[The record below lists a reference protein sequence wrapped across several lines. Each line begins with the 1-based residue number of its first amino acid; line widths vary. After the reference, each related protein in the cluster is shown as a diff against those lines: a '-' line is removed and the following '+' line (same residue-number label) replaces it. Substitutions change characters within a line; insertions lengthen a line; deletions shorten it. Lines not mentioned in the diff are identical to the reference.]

1 MFEDGN
7 RGGGV
12 VMKTVMNGILLA
24 FQFFTVLPI
33 HKELPLTK
41 KTVTAMFS
49 FLPWLGTIM
58 GATMAAIFFILQTYT
73 DISPMLTGF
82 LLVFGYIIWTGGLH
96 LDGFVDMGDAYFSY
110 RNIEK
115 RIEIL
120 DDPRIGAFGAM
131 SLVFLVLTKI
141 FFLSELVGNQ
151 YFNWIWLIV
160 IPFLSRLGMSIYFIQ
175 TKTSKEKG
183 LAYFF
188 KQHLHMKTWLISTI
202 ISTMIGTTLIIWLSG
217 SWQLTLLLLA
227 IIVASAFFYKWWTIR
242 NFRGS
247 SGDLLGAFIEG
258 MEAVLWITLLLFT

>member
-1 MFEDGN
+1 MLIDGN
-7 RGGGV
+7 RGIC
-12 VMKTVMNGILLA
+12 MKNMIKGILLA
-24 FQFFTVLPI
+24 FQFFTVVPV

-49 FLPWLGTIM
+49 FLPWLGALM
-58 GATMAAIFFILQTYT
+58 GAVIAAIFYILQTYT
-73 DISPMLTGF
+73 DISPILTGF

-141 FFLSELVGNQ
+141 FFISELVGHQN
-151 YFNWIWLIV
+151 FNWIWFIV
-160 IPFLSRLGMSIYFIQ
+160 VPFLSRLGMSIYFIQ
-175 TKTSKEKG
+175 TKSSKEKG
-183 LAYFF
+183 LGYFF
-188 KQHLHMKTWLISTI
+188 KQHLYTKSWLINTI
-202 ISTMIGTTLIIWLSG
+202 ISSILGTTLIIWLSG
-217 SWQLTLLLLA
+217 QWQLILILLV
-227 IIVASAFFYKWWTIR
+227 IITVGALFYKWWTIR

-258 MEAVLWITLLLFT
+258 MEAVLWITLLLFI

>member
-1 MFEDGN
+1 
-7 RGGGV
+7 
-12 VMKTVMNGILLA
+12 MKTVINGILLA
-24 FQFFTVLPI
+24 FQFFTVVPI
-33 HKELPLTK
+33 NKELPLTK

-49 FLPWLGTIM
+49 FLPWLGAVM
-58 GATMAAIFFILQTYT
+58 GASMAAIFYILQTYT

-82 LLVFGYIIWTGGLH
+82 LLVFGYVIWTGGLH
-96 LDGFVDMGDAYFSY
+96 LDGFVDMGDAFFSY

-141 FFLSELVGNQ
+141 FFLSELVGQ
-151 YFNWIWLIV
+151 QDFNWIWLIAV
-160 IPFLSRLGMSIYFIQ
+160 PFFSRLGMSIYFIQ
-175 TKTSKEKG
+175 TKSSKEKG
-183 LAYFF
+183 LGYFF
-188 KQHLHMKTWLISTI
+188 KQHLHPKFWLINTIFSTI
-202 ISTMIGTTLIIWLSG
+202 IGTSLIVWLSG
-217 SWQLTLLLLA
+217 QWQLIVIIL
-227 IIVASAFFYKWWTIR
+227 IIVVVAALLYKWWTIR

>member
-1 MFEDGN
+1 MKN
-7 RGGGV
+7 V
-12 VMKTVMNGILLA
+12 VNGLLLA

-41 KTVTAMFS
+41 KTITAMFS
-49 FLPWLGTIM
+49 FLPWLGAIM
-58 GATMAAIFFILQTYT
+58 GAIIAAIFYMLQTYT

-96 LDGFVDMGDAYFSY
+96 VDGFVDMGDAYFSY
-110 RNIEK
+110 RNVEK

-131 SLVFLVLTKI
+131 SLVFLILTKI
-141 FFLSELVGNQ
+141 FFISELVGHQ
-151 YFNWIWLIV
+151 DFNVIWLIIV
-160 IPFLSRLGMSIYFIQ
+160 PFLSRLGMSIYFIQ
-175 TKTSKEKG
+175 TKCSKEKG

-188 KQHLHMKTWLISTI
+188 KQHLQTKSWLINTI
-202 ISTMIGTTLIIWLSG
+202 ISTIVGTVLIVWISG
-217 SWQLTLLLLA
+217 QWQLMVALL
-227 IIVASAFFYKWWTIR
+227 IVVIAAAFFYKWWTIR